1 MDLLQIINI
10 SKSYKGFCAIKDIN
24 INVPKGSLFGLLG
37 RNGAGK
43 TTLLRIINQLIKPDS
58 GEILYNNERITRDV
72 LSTFG
77 FLPEERGLYSR
88 MRVSDQIIYFGLLKD
103 LDKQTAI
110 RNMEWWF
117 SRLGVDDWQNK
128 KIEDLSKGMQQKIQ
142 LIVALI
148 NFPKFLIL
156 DEPFSGFDP
165 VTIEAIK
172 ELIIELNNKGTT
184 TILSTHNLSIAEEL
198 CDNIAIINNKQVV
211 IQGELNKL
219 YSEYGLN
226 KYMIELKDDRESIFE
241 NEHIRV
247 LDHKGSSV
255 ELEVDEK
262 IDFSDILIEI
272 CKQTKIVGFSKR
284 KISLKDLFLKVT
296 NEEYN
301 NTNESQ
307 NVE

>member
-1 MDLLQIINI
+1 MDLLQVINI
-10 SKSYKGFCAIKDIN
+10 SKSYKGFCALKDIN
-24 INVPKGSLFGLLG
+24 FNVPEGSMFGLLG

-58 GEILYNNERITRDV
+58 GEILYNNERITREV

-88 MRVSDQIIYFGLLKD
+88 MSVSDQIVYFGLLKN

-110 RNMEWWF
+110 KNMEWWF

-165 VTIEAIK
+165 VTTEAVK
-172 ELIIELNNKGTT
+172 ELIIELKNKGTT

-219 YSEYGLN
+219 YSEFGHN
-226 KYMIELKDDRESIFE
+226 KFMIELKNDSEKIPNNDY
-241 NEHIRV
+241 IRV
-247 LDHKGSSV
+247 IGQKGCNV
-255 ELEVDEK
+255 EIEVDK
-262 IDFSDILIEI
+262 RIDFSDILMGI
-272 CKQTKIVGFSKR
+272 CKQTKIVGFSKS
-284 KISLKDLFLKVT
+284 KISLKDIFLKVA
-296 NEEYN
+296 NEDYN
-301 NTNESQ
+301 NTNE
-307 NVE
+307 